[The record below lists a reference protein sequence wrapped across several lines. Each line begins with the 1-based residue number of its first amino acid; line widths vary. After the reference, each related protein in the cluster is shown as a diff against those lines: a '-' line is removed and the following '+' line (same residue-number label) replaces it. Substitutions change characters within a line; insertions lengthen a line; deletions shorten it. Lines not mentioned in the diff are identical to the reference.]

1 LLFLVPKAKP
11 SARALYDFEPEN
23 EGELGFSEGDLIEL
37 TQQVDENW
45 FEGKVK
51 GQVGF
56 FPINYVEV
64 VNPL

>member
-1 LLFLVPKAKP
+1 MCFVV
-11 SARALYDFEPEN
+11 
-23 EGELGFSEGDLIEL
+23 FSTKGKTICSIEL